1 MTFSFEKQGDSLM
14 PTFFNFDATYGRLS
28 QWEQCLIEKLDTAS
42 GNELKQ
48 IQQFLNRICFER
60 ERIKQLEKEFR
71 K

>member
-1 MTFSFEKQGDSLM
+1 MINFEKQGDSLM
-14 PTFFNFDATYGRLS
+14 PAFFDFDVTYGRLS
-28 QWEQCLIEKLDTAS
+28 QWEQSLIEKLDTAS

-60 ERIKQLEKEFR
+60 ERIKQLECEFR